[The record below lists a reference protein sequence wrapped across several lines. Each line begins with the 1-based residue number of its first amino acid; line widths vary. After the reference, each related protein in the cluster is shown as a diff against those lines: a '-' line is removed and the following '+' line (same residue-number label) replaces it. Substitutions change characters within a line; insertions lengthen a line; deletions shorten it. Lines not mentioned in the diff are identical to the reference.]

1 MTVAQQPII
10 DLTNMYATH
19 QAFRRD
25 LERFAG
31 AAVVGHA
38 TARGVRAG
46 WENFKRQL
54 EIHHQV
60 EDAELWPRLRRAA
73 AGRPSDLAMLD
84 EMEAEH
90 GLLDQHLDA
99 VDRDLAAGSPDQLVG
114 RIAELAEV
122 LGAHMQHEEDSAL
135 PLVQEVLVPADW
147 DAFRGAM
154 ARRQGVKGASVYVPW
169 VADALPAGDREQ
181 FLNGMPKPVR
191 VLNRLLWQG
200 SYRKLG
206 LWHH

>member
-1 MTVAQQPII
+1 MAVAQRSTI
-10 DLTNMYATH
+10 DLTTMYATH
-19 QAFRRD
+19 QAFHRD
-25 LERFAG
+25 LEQFA
-31 AAVVGHA
+31 AAAAAGHA

-73 AGRPSDLAMLD
+73 AGRPSDLTMLD

-90 GLLDQHLDA
+90 ALLDPLLDA
-99 VDRDLAAGSPDQLVG
+99 VDRDLARRSDGLSG

-122 LGAHMQHEEDSAL
+122 LGTHMRHEEGSAL

-154 ARRQGVKGASVYVPW
+154 ARRQGIKGASVYVPW
-169 VADALPAGDREQ
+169 VAGALAAGDRDL
-181 FLNGMPKPVR
+181 FLNGMPRPVR
-191 VLNRLLWQG
+191 VLNELLWQG
-200 SYRKLG
+200 SYRKLR